1 MPVRTTLR
9 RVQKFK
15 AKYDPEVIRN
25 AVEKQLD
32 AIIEQQTYAQ
42 TQLEKVENLTKVI
55 LGQEG
60 VPSPL
65 IPAYLNF
72 ARQVWRIRN
81 KFSAETLKIETDIA
95 LYKWVRR
102 SLQESVLIRIRDQ
115 IFTLEAPAS

>member
-25 AVEKQLD
+25 AIEKQLD

-102 SLQESVLIRIRDQ
+102 SLQESVLIRIRD
-115 IFTLEAPAS
+115 

>member
-1 MPVRTTLR
+1 MPVRTSFR
-9 RVQKFK
+9 RIQKFR
-15 AKYDPEVIRN
+15 AKYDPETIRN
-25 AVEKQLD
+25 AIEKQLD
-32 AIIEQQTYAQ
+32 AIIEQQANTQ

-55 LGQEG
+55 LGEEG

-115 IFTLEAPAS
+115 IFTLEPPKP